1 MTIRYDGEVRRRM
14 AIMEAYLE
22 GAPIEIKGLDHDP
35 NKWFPLSGTQFDN
48 WADYDY
54 RVKPDEEIAAEPDII
69 DWAQVSDKYKYM
81 ARDSSGDAYLYLYEP
96 ELVNNCYWFCEDDNP
111 VKADVFASYKKGDVS
126 WDNSL
131 VERP

>member
-1 MTIRYDGEVRRRM
+1 MSFTTVTESMIEVM
-14 AIMEAYLE
+14 QAYVS
-22 GAPIEIKGLDHDP
+22 GQPIEYRRLGEKVWVECSSPVWDWVH
-35 NKWFPLSGTQFDN
+35 NSYRAKPLTP
-48 WADYDY
+48 DY
-54 RVKPDEEIAAEPDII
+54 I